1 MNNIELLI
9 EKRDMSSF
17 MVSVGLGL
25 MLETF
30 FDPFTTRIDD
40 ERKINKVDVNKFKI
54 HYYNIYTMIRNI
66 ISAISN
72 ADFKKIVLKHKDTPK
87 YILNSMMNELLL
99 LHDIYEPTKCE
110 PILYLHF

>member
-72 ADFKKIVLKHKDTPK
+72 ADFKKIVLKHKDTLK
-87 YILNSMMNELLL
+87 YIV
-99 LHDIYEPTKCE
+99 
-110 PILYLHF
+110 

>member
-1 MNNIELLI
+1 MNNVELLI

-40 ERKINKVDVNKFKI
+40 ERKVNKVDIN
-54 HYYNIYTMIRNI
+54 
-66 ISAISN
+66 
-72 ADFKKIVLKHKDTPK
+72 
-87 YILNSMMNELLL
+87 
-99 LHDIYEPTKCE
+99 
-110 PILYLHF
+110 